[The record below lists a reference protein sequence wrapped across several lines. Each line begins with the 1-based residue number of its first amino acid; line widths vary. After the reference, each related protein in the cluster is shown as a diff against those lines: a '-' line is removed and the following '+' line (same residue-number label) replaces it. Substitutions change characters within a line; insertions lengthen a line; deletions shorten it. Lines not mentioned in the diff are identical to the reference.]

1 MRLARLFAACLL
13 GAGVSMFTSCGSMQI
28 GSTVGAAEVGNEIR
42 SENADFRLER
52 VIPLDLPTDAAD
64 GGLLWL
70 LLAAQS

>member
-42 SENADFRLER
+42 SEKADLRLER
-52 VIPLDLPTDAAD
+52 VIPLDLPADDAD
-64 GGLLWL
+64 GGFPRLLP
-70 LLAAQS
+70 APRS